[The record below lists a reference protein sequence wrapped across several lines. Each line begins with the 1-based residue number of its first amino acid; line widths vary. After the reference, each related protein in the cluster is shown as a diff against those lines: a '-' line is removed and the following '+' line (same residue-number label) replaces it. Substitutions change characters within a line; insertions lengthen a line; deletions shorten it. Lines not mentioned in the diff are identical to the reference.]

1 MLINYIMYTCKL
13 DMIMHVFIKLC
24 FVTNRYATGTHFP
37 QIRQYAISWWISQ
50 KSNLNL
56 RRWILISHIWK
67 SISWA
72 WTLSHFFENGF
83 WKSCLHANKFRS
95 YAFHFLKCVNNF
107 HAYEIGYPVTEIENP
122 IYEMIIPVNEIDF
135 KNMNSEL
142 TWMHTNIKL
151 FK

>member
-1 MLINYIMYTCKL
+1 MPFPGGFL
-13 DMIMHVFIKLC
+13 
-24 FVTNRYATGTHFP
+24 TNRIWIYADEFLFHTYENRFP
-37 QIRQYAISWWISQ
+37 GHEPF
-50 KSNLNL
+50 
-56 RRWILISHIWK
+56 HI
-67 SISWA
+67 
-72 WTLSHFFENGF
+72 FFENEF
-83 WKSCLHANKFRS
+83 WKSCLHANIFRS

-122 IYEMIIPVNEIDF
+122 IYEMMIPVNEIDF